1 MMFTGKNCLELFVVY
16 VCMHLMVVD
25 VCLLDFKA
33 LAKYSGKCGRGV
45 RVLTSWVIKFKII
58 LMGRIGW

>member
-25 VCLLDFKA
+25 VCLLDFEV
-33 LAKYSGKCGRGV
+33 LAKYSRKCGGGV
-45 RVLTSWVIKFKII
+45 RVLTAG
-58 LMGRIGW
+58 L